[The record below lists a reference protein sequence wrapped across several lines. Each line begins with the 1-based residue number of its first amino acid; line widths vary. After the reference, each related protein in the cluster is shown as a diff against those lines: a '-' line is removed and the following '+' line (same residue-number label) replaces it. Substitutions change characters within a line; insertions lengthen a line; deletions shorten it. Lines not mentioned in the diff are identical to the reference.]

1 MKVLLVDNHT
11 LFLQGL
17 QSILRAGGIEV
28 AGVAEDGEEA
38 VTRAGQLKP
47 DVVILN
53 AGGDN
58 RSNRVTIRRIMKKAP
73 AARIIVFADSRENL
87 RVAARCG
94 AAGYLLSE
102 IDGDGLLI
110 KLREM
115 RSGGGKYSG
124 KVSQR

>member
-28 AGVAEDGEEA
+28 AGVAEDGDEA

-58 RSNRVTIRRIMKKAP
+58 RSSRSIIRRIMRKAP

-87 RVAARCG
+87 RAAARCG

-110 KLREM
+110 KLHETG
-115 RSGGGKYSG
+115 SGEGRYSG
-124 KVSQR
+124 WVSRR